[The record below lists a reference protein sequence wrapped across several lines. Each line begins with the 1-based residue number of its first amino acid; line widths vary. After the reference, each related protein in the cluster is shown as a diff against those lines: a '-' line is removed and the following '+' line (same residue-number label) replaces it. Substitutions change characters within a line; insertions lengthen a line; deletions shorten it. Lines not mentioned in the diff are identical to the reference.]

1 MAKHNRSQKRGMKRS
16 KSKTMRSSQHG
27 GNYPP
32 SAWGSVMGTVG
43 NGWTQFMNSL
53 TLQPGQNITA
63 NQSNNLVPINNAN
76 ANAQVAKMPAQSGG
90 KRRKSRGKRG
100 GNLLAIAEVAA
111 VPATLIAMNH
121 TLGRRSR
128 RNRRK

>member
-1 MAKHNRSQKRGMKRS
+1 MSKRKRSQKRANSRS
-16 KSKTMRSSQHG
+16 KSKTMRNTQRG
-27 GNYPP
+27 GNYPA

-43 NGWTQFMNSL
+43 TGWDQFINLL
-53 TLQPGQNITA
+53 TLQPGQNINA

-76 ANAQVAKMPAQSGG
+76 TRLAKMPAQSGG

-128 RNRRK
+128 RNRRR